1 MRTLPIFRTLARA
14 FTCGL
19 PLIATHAL
27 GAQATAGRVFNPR
40 VNSANPDY
48 VAFETLTGDRQELT
62 IRRLSTGATFPA
74 TTAATAASNGLVG
87 LPGLASSSQ
96 VSIFS
101 GDADWMPVLR
111 DGQSWFAYVASVQ
124 GSVKLYINAVDAS
137 GNLVF
142 PEPLLLPT
150 QGSARH
156 PRWSPDGKHLAFV
169 SDSSILH
176 IFWNLDARI
185 SSRTTARV
193 APSRIGA
200 AGTGVLFPAWSPRGT
215 AIAYQSAL
223 SDRGARRFGVEVL
236 AIDTTLSSVRGAPIL
251 LTDDLIDGS
260 AMRPSWSP
268 DGKFVAYYVDR
279 PVGPRDA
286 QSALDIGI
294 AEVQTQPTT
303 GRILRGELLRGQ
315 SRRLA
320 EGVLANSS
328 RGPSWTRMYVG
339 SEPRA
344 ALVYV
349 QRDDAQGNPI
359 FVHSLDAWT
368 GMRDVNQSRVR
379 LSSAMRTVNH
389 REVSATESDGFVRY
403 GFASV
408 AEGGELLGT
417 YDDSTAK
424 WANGPAPL
432 RQVVTVAQAAPLTAP
447 SSVPVAPVP
456 AALAPNV
463 ITTPSAAAARYADAP
478 NADRGF
484 SSSSSAGSSYV
495 ATARPGTSLGLA
507 VLFPGAAQLA
517 AGRTRSALALGAAG
531 VIGGTLFVYG
541 TTGTRYAGGLQQS
554 APTPS
559 ARADAKADFASKRQ
573 MQLMGFGTA
582 GIAWFVGVVDAAMHR
597 GSR

>member
-1 MRTLPIFRTLARA
+1 MLARVA
-14 FTCGL
+14 TCGL
-19 PLIATHAL
+19 ALMSADVL
-27 GAQATAGRVFNPR
+27 GAQAAAGRVFNPR

-48 VAFETLTGDRQELT
+48 VAFETLAGDRQELT
-62 IRRLSTGATFPA
+62 IRRVSTGATFPA
-74 TTAATAASNGLVG
+74 TTAATAATGGLVG

-101 GDADWMPVLR
+101 GDADWMPVIR
-111 DGQSWFAYVASVQ
+111 DGQSWFAYVASTQ
-124 GSVKLYINAVDAS
+124 GSVKLYVNAIDAS
-137 GNLVF
+137 GNLLF
-142 PEPLLLPT
+142 AEPLLLPT
-150 QGSARH
+150 SGSARH

-169 SDSSILH
+169 SDSSVLFV
-176 IFWNLDARI
+176 FWNLDARI
-185 SSRTTARV
+185 ASRTATSV
-193 APSRIGA
+193 APARIGA

-223 SDRGARRFGVEVL
+223 SDRGARRFGIEVL

-268 DGKFVAYYVDR
+268 DGKFIAFYVDR
-279 PVGPRDA
+279 PVGPREA
-286 QSALDIGI
+286 QSALDIGV

-320 EGVLANSS
+320 ESVLANSS
-328 RGPSWTRMYVG
+328 RGPSWTKMYVG
-339 SEPRA
+339 SEARA

-368 GMRDVNQSRVR
+368 GMRDANQSRVR
-379 LSSAMRTVNH
+379 LSTALRTVNH

-403 GFASV
+403 SFASV

-424 WANGPAPL
+424 WARGPAP
-432 RQVVTVAQAAPLTAP
+432 RPTVVTLAQSA
-447 SSVPVAPVP
+447 PVAATV
-456 AALAPNV
+456 APTPSTPSPSV
-463 ITTPSAAAARYADAP
+463 ITTPPAAAARYADAS
-478 NADRGF
+478 NADRNF
-484 SSSSSAGSSYV
+484 SAPSSTTSSYV

-531 VIGGTLFVYG
+531 VIGGTLFIYG

-559 ARADAKADFASKRQ
+559 ARADAKADYASKRQ

-582 GIAWFVGVVDAAMHR
+582 GVAWFVGVIDAAMHR